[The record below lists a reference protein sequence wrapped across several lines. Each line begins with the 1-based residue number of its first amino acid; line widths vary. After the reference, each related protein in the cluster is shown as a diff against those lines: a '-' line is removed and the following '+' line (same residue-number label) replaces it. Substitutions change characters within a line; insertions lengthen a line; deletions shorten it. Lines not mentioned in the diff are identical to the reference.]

1 VNNYRK
7 EAKLPKKYDYSG
19 WSKED
24 LIKRIHELEK
34 RKKYGLVWDEERE
47 PEKVVLQ
54 CKKELPVLKEVKEK
68 EINNDP
74 DKPTH
79 ILIEGD
85 NYHALSVLNYTHEN
99 SIDVIYIDPP
109 YNVGKSGEWKYND
122 KWVDKNDYY
131 RHSKWLSFMSKRLKI
146 AKNLLSKKGL
156 IFISI
161 DDIEYAHLKILCDEI
176 FGYKRFVATLIWEKK
191 KKGSHLNDFIT
202 NVKEY
207 VLVYC
212 KDEQY
217 FDGLIGQVT
226 RKRETYPCVNPGNAV
241 SIRVFPKGI
250 KSNYRE
256 KNFILPKG
264 HVISAGNM
272 KLTLLSD
279 LIIENGKLAEDVEV
293 KGEWRYT
300 QENINEFAAKGS
312 LYITTKLYFRHE
324 VVKPR
329 YKKLKDLLL
338 RVEKDSLI
346 ELQNELINKLSNG
359 ESDDVEINKIKEEI
373 KNIENGNYASFN
385 IDNLYA
391 DGWGSNEDGDN
402 ELRDFFGEKV
412 FDYPKPFK
420 LIQKLIA
427 ATNIDSG
434 IILDFFAG
442 TGTTAHSV
450 LNLNS
455 LGKNL
460 KFILCTN
467 NEDDNKTGLKVAEN
481 ICYPRIEKLL
491 NGYKNR
497 NGEEIDGK
505 MENLK
510 YYQTDFVPAKATDEN
525 KEKLTKQSVEML
537 CLRENTFDPVF
548 EKETIKIFQ
557 NKKKYTA
564 ILFDQLIIP
573 KLKEI
578 IKDYDK
584 PVHVYIFS
592 LGDDDFADEFS
603 DMTEK
608 VTVKSIPAAI
618 LRVYRRIFK

>member
-1 VNNYRK
+1 MPR
-7 EAKLPKKYDYSG
+7 KYDYSG
-19 WSKED
+19 WSKEE

-47 PEKVVLQ
+47 PEQVVLK

-68 EINNDP
+68 EIKNDP

-85 NYHALSVLNYTHEN
+85 NYHALSVLNYTHEK

-109 YNVGKSGEWKYND
+109 YNKGVSGEWKYND
-122 KWVDKNDYY
+122 NWVDSNDFY
-131 RHSKWLSFMSKRLKI
+131 RHSKWLSFMSKRLEI

-161 DDIEYAHLKILCDEI
+161 DDIEYAQLKILCDEI
-176 FGYKRFVATLIWEKK
+176 FGVKRYVATLVWEKK

-207 VLVYC
+207 ILVYC
-212 KDEQY
+212 NDENS
-217 FDGLIGQVT
+217 FKGLVGQIA

-241 SIRVFPKGI
+241 TTRIFPKGI
-250 KSNYRE
+250 KSNYKD
-256 KNFILPKG
+256 KNFSLPKG
-264 HVISAGNM
+264 NIITAGNM

-279 LIIENGKLAEDVEV
+279 LIIENGKLSEDVKVES
-293 KGEWRYT
+293 EWRYT
-300 QENINEFAAKGS
+300 QENINEFASNGS

-324 VVKPR
+324 VLEPR

-338 RVEKDSLI
+338 RVEKDSL
-346 ELQNELINKLSNG
+346 LDLKDELINKI
-359 ESDDVEINKIKEEI
+359 ESDEDYDEEISKIKEEI
-373 KNIENGNYASFN
+373 INIENGNYASFN

-402 ELRDFFGEKV
+402 ELREFFGEKV

-427 ATNIDSG
+427 STNIDKG
-434 IILDFFAG
+434 VVLDFFAG
-442 TGTTAHSV
+442 TGTTAQSV
-450 LNLNS
+450 LNLNA
-455 LGKNL
+455 LGKNFQ
-460 KFILCTN
+460 FIVCTN
-467 NEDDNKTGLKVAEN
+467 NEDDNKTGLKIAED
-481 ICYPRIEKLL
+481 ICYSRLEKLL
-491 NGYKNR
+491 NGYQRRSGKKT
-497 NGEEIDGK
+497 DGTK
-505 MENLK
+505 DSLK
-510 YYQTDFVPAKATDEN
+510 YYKTAFVPAESTDEN
-525 KEKLTKQSVEML
+525 KEILTKQSIEML
-537 CLRENTFDPVF
+537 CLRENTFDVVMVNG
-548 EKETIKIFQ
+548 TIKIFQ
-557 NKKKYTA
+557 NKQKYTA
-564 ILFDQLIIP
+564 ILFDQLAIS

-584 PVHVYIFS
+584 PVHIYIFS
-592 LGDDDFADEFS
+592 LSDDDFADEFLNIK
-603 DMTEK
+603 DK

>member
-1 VNNYRK
+1 M
-7 EAKLPKKYDYSG
+7 PKKYDYSG

-68 EINNDP
+68 EIKNDP

-99 SIDVIYIDPP
+99 SVDVIYIDPP
-109 YNVGKSGEWKYND
+109 YNKGVSGEWKYND
-122 KWVDKNDYY
+122 KWVDNNDFY
-131 RHSKWLSFMSKRLKI
+131 RHSKWLSFMSRRLNI
-146 AKNLLSKKGL
+146 AKNLLSTKGL

-176 FGYKRFVATLIWEKK
+176 FGLKKFVATLVWEKK

-212 KDEQY
+212 KDEQS
-217 FDGLIGQVT
+217 FNGLVGQVAK
-226 RKRETYPCVNPGNAV
+226 KRETYPCINPGNAV
-241 SIRVFPKGI
+241 GIRIFPKGI
-250 KSNYRE
+250 KSNYKK
-256 KNFILPKG
+256 KNFTLPKANI
-264 HVISAGNM
+264 ISAGNM

-279 LIIENGKLAEDVEV
+279 LKIENGKFAEDVKVES
-293 KGEWRYT
+293 EWRYT
-300 QENINEFAAKGS
+300 QDKIYEFASKGT

-324 VVKPR
+324 VLEPR
-329 YKKLKDLLL
+329 YKKLKDLLM
-338 RVEKDSLI
+338 RVEKDSLL
-346 ELQNELINKLSNG
+346 ELQGELINKIENG
-359 ESDDVEINKIKEEI
+359 ENEEEEINKIKEAI
-373 KNIENGNYASFN
+373 TNIENGNYASFN

-412 FDYPKPFK
+412 FDYPKPIK
-420 LIQKLIA
+420 LIQKLITS
-427 ATNIDSG
+427 TNLNSG

-442 TGTTAHSV
+442 TGTTAQSV

-455 LGKNL
+455 LGK
-460 KFILCTN
+460 KFQFILCTN
-467 NEDDNKTGLKVAEN
+467 NEDDNKTGLKIAEN

-491 NGYKNR
+491 NGYEKR
-497 NGEEIDGK
+497 NSENIDGK
-505 MENLK
+505 KENLK
-510 YYQTDFVPAKATDEN
+510 YYQTAFVPAKATDVN

-537 CLRENTFDPVF
+537 CLRENTFDPIF
-548 EKETIKIFQ
+548 EDETIKIFK
-557 NKKKYTA
+557 NREKYTA
-564 ILFDQLIIP
+564 ILFDQLRIP
-573 KLKEI
+573 KLKET

-584 PVHVYIFS
+584 PFHIYIFS
-592 LGDDDFADEFS
+592 LGDDDFADEFLNIK
-603 DMTEK
+603 EK
-608 VTVKSIPAAI
+608 VTVKSVPAAI